1 MTTRIR
7 EVEQTLYTP
16 VVGDLT
22 EYMPTQPVVRA
33 LRVYAPRFPVL
44 SIVEHWLWIG
54 VRAFGW
60 MYLIF
65 WGGAVGG
72 LLLQELA

>member
-1 MTTRIR
+1 MSARIR
-7 EVEQTLYTP
+7 EAEQTLYTP

-22 EYMPTQPVVRA
+22 EYMPTQPVVR
-33 LRVYAPRFPVL
+33 VHVPRFPVL
-44 SIVEHWLWIG
+44 AALVHAVWIG
-54 VRAFGW
+54 AQAFGW

-72 LLLQELA
+72 LLLQEFA